1 MIDKYLKNMLNED
14 LTSLDSEELEHH
26 LVKLYELDELKEG
39 IREELTLRLNDGYES
54 DKFEIVQRKKVE
66 FVDPIEAEEVLF
78 DKFGEKIYTKKIKT
92 MSKIK
97 DMVKESG
104 VAVRE
109 TLSDPFIKRIPTSE
123 KALAKRKEIEKGE

>member
-26 LVKLYELDELKEG
+26 LAKLYELDELKEE

-78 DKFGEKIYTKKIKT
+78 EKYGETIYTKKIKT

-123 KALAKRKEIEKGE
+123 KALKHRKEKGE